1 MRGIGAMVS
10 ALVAG
15 TLALSAAG
23 ADGAEPLQIRVA
35 WTVPVANWASILA
48 EKKDLARHLGKS
60 YDLEPVHFSGTP
72 PMVTALATGDVEIA
86 DLAYS
91 SLALAIENAGMADLR
106 IISDELQDGVDG
118 HYSQEFMVRSD
129 SDIKT
134 VEDLKGRVLA
144 TNAAGSAVDIAL
156 RAMLKKHGL
165 DPRKDVTIVE
175 AGFPNMKA
183 MLAEKKVDLIPG
195 VLPFSMDPALRQSAR
210 TLFLQKEAIGR
221 AQMIV
226 WVGRAA
232 FLGKNRAAMVD
243 FMEDTLRVVHF
254 YVDPANHA
262 EAVAIAA
269 KVTKQPPE
277 RFDSWLFTEQDYYR
291 DAKMIPDLAAL
302 QANIDVQHELGFL
315 KGKVEVKN
323 YVDLSIVKDAA
334 QRLQ

>member
-1 MRGIGAMVS
+1 MRGVKAMLP

-15 TLALSAAG
+15 ALALAAAG
-23 ADGAEPLQIRVA
+23 AAGAEPLKIRIA
-35 WTVPVANWASILA
+35 WTVPIANWGSILA

-72 PMVTALATGDVEIA
+72 PMITALATGDVEIA

-106 IISDELQDGVDG
+106 IISDELQDGVEG

-134 VEDLKGRVLA
+134 VEDLKGKVLA

-156 RAMLKKHGL
+156 RAMLVKHGI

-195 VLPFSMDPALRQSAR
+195 VLPFSMDPGLRQNAR
-210 TLFLQKEAIGR
+210 TLFLQKAAIGR
-221 AQMIV
+221 AQMLV

-232 FLGKNRAAMVD
+232 FLDKYRAAMVD
-243 FMEDTLRVVHF
+243 FMEDTLRIVHF

-277 RFDSWLFTEQDYYR
+277 RFDSWLFTKLDYYR
-291 DAKMIPDLAAL
+291 DAAMIPDIAAL
-302 QANIDVQHELGFL
+302 QANVDVQQQLGFL
-315 KGKVEVKN
+315 KAKVDLKN

-334 QRLQ
+334 QRLK

>member
-1 MRGIGAMVS
+1 MRGIGPIAS

-15 TLALSAAG
+15 TLALAGAG
-23 ADGAEPLQIRVA
+23 ADGAQPVKIRIA
-35 WTVPVANWASILA
+35 WTVPIANWASILA

-106 IISDELQDGVDG
+106 IISDELQDGVEG

-195 VLPFSMDPALRQSAR
+195 VLPFSMDPGLRQNAR

-243 FMEDTLRVVHF
+243 FMEDTLRIVHF
-254 YVDPANHA
+254 YLDPANHV

-277 RFDSWLFTEQDYYR
+277 RFDGWLFTKQDYFR

-302 QANIDVQHELGFL
+302 QANIDVQYETGFL
-315 KGKVEVKN
+315 KAKVDLEN
-323 YVDLSIVKDAA
+323 YVDLSIVKEAA

>member
-1 MRGIGAMVS
+1 MRGVRAILS

-15 TLALSAAG
+15 ALAAAAAASAQA
-23 ADGAEPLQIRVA
+23 APMKIRVA
-35 WTVPVANWASILA
+35 WTVPIANWASILA

-72 PMVTALATGDVEIA
+72 QMITALATGDIEIA

-106 IISDELQDGVDG
+106 IISDEVQDGVEG

-129 SDIKT
+129 SDIEA

-165 DPRKDVTIVE
+165 DPRKDVTIVQ

-183 MLAEKKVDLIPG
+183 MLAEKKVELISG
-195 VLPFSMDPALRQSAR
+195 VLPFSMDPELRENTR

-232 FLGKNRAAMVD
+232 FLAKSRATMVD
-243 FMEDTLRVVHF
+243 FMEDTLRIVHF
-254 YVDPANHA
+254 YLDPANHA
-262 EAVAIAA
+262 ESVAIAA
-269 KVTKQPPE
+269 TVTKQPPE
-277 RFDSWLFTEQDYYR
+277 RFDSWLFTKQDSYR
-291 DAKMIPDLAAL
+291 DPNMLPDLAAL
-302 QANIDVQHELGFL
+302 QANIDVQYELGFL
-315 KGKVEVKN
+315 KAKVDLKN

-334 QRLQ
+334 RRLQ

>member
-1 MRGIGAMVS
+1 MRGVGAILS
-10 ALVAG
+10 AVVAG
-15 TLALSAAG
+15 TLVLGAAG
-23 ADGAEPLQIRVA
+23 AGGAEPVKIRVA
-35 WTVPVANWASILA
+35 WTVPIANWASILA
-48 EKKDLARHLGKS
+48 EKKDLAQHLGKS

-106 IISDELQDGVDG
+106 IISDELQDGVEG
-118 HYSQEFMVRSD
+118 HYSQEFMVRGD

-134 VEDLKGRVLA
+134 VEDLKGHVLA
-144 TNAAGSAVDIAL
+144 TNAVGSAVDIAL
-156 RAMLKKHGL
+156 RAMLKKHGI
-165 DPRKDVTIVE
+165 DSRKDVTIVE

-195 VLPFSMDPALRQSAR
+195 VLPFSMDPGLRQNAR

-226 WVGRAA
+226 WVGRAG
-232 FLGKNRAAMVD
+232 FLDKNRAAMVD
-243 FMEDTLRVVHF
+243 FMEDTLRIVHF

-277 RFDSWLFTEQDYYR
+277 RFDSWLFTKQDYYR

-302 QANIDVQHELGFL
+302 QANVDVQHELGFL
-315 KGKVEVKN
+315 KEKVEVKN

>member
-1 MRGIGAMVS
+1 MRRVRAILS

-15 TLALSAAG
+15 ALAAAAASAQA
-23 ADGAEPLQIRVA
+23 APMKIRVA
-35 WTVPVANWASILA
+35 WTVPIANWASILA

-72 PMVTALATGDVEIA
+72 QMITALATGDIEIA

-106 IISDELQDGVDG
+106 IISDEVQDGVEG

-129 SDIKT
+129 SDIEA

-165 DPRKDVTIVE
+165 DPRKDVTIVQ

-183 MLAEKKVDLIPG
+183 MLAEKKVELISG
-195 VLPFSMDPALRQSAR
+195 VLPFSMDPELRANAR

-226 WVGRAA
+226 LVGRAA
-232 FLGKNRAAMVD
+232 FLAKSRATMVD
-243 FMEDTLRVVHF
+243 FMEDTLRIVHF
-254 YVDPANHA
+254 YLDPANHA
-262 EAVAIAA
+262 ESVAIAA
-269 KVTKQPPE
+269 TVTKQPPE
-277 RFDSWLFTEQDYYR
+277 RFDSWLFTNEDSYR
-291 DAKMIPDLAAL
+291 DPNMLPDLAAL
-302 QANIDVQHELGFL
+302 QANIDVQYELGFL
-315 KGKVEVKN
+315 KAKVDLKN

-334 QRLQ
+334 RRLQ